1 MAHSGIL
8 IVQKGIGIDIIEID
22 RVKSAVKKFKSNFL
36 KKVFTDREIQYCTS
50 RKALKYPELAARFA
64 AKEAYSK
71 ALGTGMKGIKWKQI
85 EIMNNGDGKP
95 MIFIGKKLKRN
106 AQVSLSHSLNYATA
120 VVLVS

>member
-1 MAHSGIL
+1 M
-8 IVQKGIGIDIIEID
+8 QKGIGIDIIEID

-95 MIFIGKKLKRN
+95 MIYIGKKLKRN